1 METPIKAPFIHN
13 ETPEHRRKGSSKGRF
28 KRAEKSQASWQKKRE
43 AFKREYIKDSLG
55 VDFSR
60 SANSMENLF
69 KALADP
75 NSSINKGAVD
85 YTPYA
90 MPTYRNDF
98 IKLESF
104 IPRNKNRL
112 RYRMSIPREVYIKWF
127 AKDKTRQEERE
138 KVFTT
143 KSSAI
148 LYIKRLEKEHIKY
161 VKAKY
166 DKYFKTRSY

>member
-1 METPIKAPFIHN
+1 MKHLNTEEKVVPKGVLKEQKNHKLLGK
-13 ETPEHRRKGSSKGRF
+13 RK
-28 KRAEKSQASWQKKRE
+28 EKL
-43 AFKREYIKDSLG
+43 FKREYIKDSLG

-127 AKDKTRQEERE
+127 AKDKKRQEERE

-148 LYIKRLEKEHIKY
+148 LYIKRLEKEHIEY